1 MRHLCVQTCEGQ
13 DAEGIGSCTHSD
25 QSQIASPEIFGVDL
39 RFQQHL
45 AWMTPP
51 QAPSKLDTEDPPA
64 WSERMRGSSS
74 MQLCGWQKKKFEA
87 WPCSNSNFLGQ
98 LCSTFIQVSTLLPR
112 TTHQMLMRSQFH
124 GELFV
129 PILSKFYVV
138 ALLLRIKVWVC
149 HCTNDLHIL
158 KFWNLCQAIA

>member
-1 MRHLCVQTCEGQ
+1 MLASHGKKISPQSRIGMLQHLCVQACEGQ

-51 QAPSKLDTEDPPA
+51 QAPSKLDTKDPPA

-98 LCSTFIQVSTLLPR
+98 LCSTFIQVSTLLPA
-112 TTHQMLMRSQFH
+112 TTHQLNANAVTVS
-124 GELFV
+124 
-129 PILSKFYVV
+129 
-138 ALLLRIKVWVC
+138 
-149 HCTNDLHIL
+149 
-158 KFWNLCQAIA
+158 

>member
-1 MRHLCVQTCEGQ
+1 MKHTSKRSWKQENNDARISHAGFTLEKDLPQSRIGILQHLCVQACEGQ

-45 AWMTPP
+45 ARTATF
-51 QAPSKLDTEDPPA
+51 QAPSKLDTKDPPA

-112 TTHQMLMRSQFH
+112 TTHQNANAVTVS
-124 GELFV
+124 
-129 PILSKFYVV
+129 
-138 ALLLRIKVWVC
+138 
-149 HCTNDLHIL
+149 
-158 KFWNLCQAIA
+158 